1 MANTYKNIVITPNTG
16 STTGDPTIVFSGG
29 DSNTNTDIIL
39 RVYPTSNGTL
49 SFEGN
54 AGQLFSITN
63 DLSNTIFSV
72 NDVSGIPLLE
82 INVASQQITLGQ
94 FYGNVGIGTNAS
106 NVNNYKL
113 DVIGGAN
120 ISLPNLTVGGTNV
133 SAAIAAA
140 NANAATLSA
149 NVNVLAAAVV
159 ANDASQGANIATL
172 AASFVSNSQTLS
184 ANVNVLAAS
193 FVSNSQSLSANV
205 NTLAATFASAN
216 ANNVSLS
223 ANVNVLAAA
232 LSGYATTGQLANYL
246 PLAGGTLTGRVI
258 QSASGFGVGTDD
270 TINTRIDSGF
280 WQTSN
285 AQISTG
291 WPESTATWYHLITST
306 HSNDANYFS
315 MQFAGSFFD
324 SNALYYRATMN
335 SGTTAWNK
343 LWHAGN
349 DGAGSGLDADT
360 VDGIQASSFYLAS
373 NPSGYLT
380 TTDFNT
386 ANANSISQ
394 SANVNVLAAA
404 FVSNTQTL
412 SANVNVLAA
421 ATAARLPLAGG
432 TMTGLII
439 GRTTTGANTS
449 VANDGGAL
457 SARGDAT
464 NAAVISFH
472 RPSAYAINMGLDT
485 DNIFRIGG
493 WSDGVNT
500 YRVQL
505 GTPGGTHT
513 FTGTVAAT
521 TFSGAGTSLT
531 GTAASLTAGNATTAG
546 GFTPSQTNGVGNRIV
561 VADASGFIN
570 NNYFNSTDDISAG
583 TITYIMAKFGD
594 NYYRSATAAK
604 VASFLASQSFAS
616 PTFTGTG
623 SVTGGF
629 NVTPGNLGT
638 ISSGTT
644 TLSAGSGNYQYYTNG
659 GAHTIAAPGSD
670 CAIDILVTNSATAG
684 AITLS
689 GFTAPSGGG
698 GDTYATTNTQ
708 RFLLMVR
715 RINSISTYVWKALQ

>member
-1 MANTYKNIVITPNTG
+1 
-16 STTGDPTIVFSGG
+16 
-29 DSNTNTDIIL
+29 L
-39 RVYPTSNGTL
+39 
-49 SFEGN
+49 
-54 AGQLFSITN
+54 
-63 DLSNTIFSV
+63 
-72 NDVSGIPLLE
+72 
-82 INVASQQITLGQ
+82 
-94 FYGNVGIGTNAS
+94 
-106 NVNNYKL
+106 
-113 DVIGGAN
+113 
-120 ISLPNLTVGGTNV
+120 GGT
-133 SAAIAAA
+133 AAA
-140 NANAATLSA
+140 S
-149 NVNVLAAAVV
+149 
-159 ANDASQGANIATL
+159 
-172 AASFVSNSQTLS
+172 
-184 ANVNVLAAS
+184 
-193 FVSNSQSLSANV
+193 
-205 NTLAATFASAN
+205 
-216 ANNVSLS
+216 
-223 ANVNVLAAA
+223 
-232 LSGYATTGQLANYL
+232 YATTSQLASYL

-270 TINTRIDSGF
+270 TINARLDSGF

-285 AQISTG
+285 AQITTG
-291 WPESTATWYHLITST
+291 WPETTATWYHLISST
-306 HSNDANYFS
+306 HSNDANYYS

-324 SNALYYRATMN
+324 SNALYYRATNN

-394 SANVNVLAAA
+394 SANVNILAAAVVANDASQGANIAVLAAS
-404 FVSNTQTL
+404 FVSNSQTL

-421 ATAARLPLAGG
+421 ATVARLPLAGG

-439 GRTTTGANTS
+439 GRTTAGANTS

-457 SARGDAT
+457 SVRGDTT
-464 NAAVISFH
+464 NAAAMSFH

-546 GFTPSQTNGVGNRIV
+546 GFTPSQTNGVGSRIV
-561 VADASGFIN
+561 VADGSGYIN
-570 NNYFNSTDDISAG
+570 NNYFNSTDDISSG
-583 TITYIMAKFGD
+583 TISYIMAKFGD

-616 PTFTGTG
+616 PTLTGTVT
-623 SVTGGF
+623 VTGTANVSG
-629 NVTPGNLGT
+629 NVTIGN
-638 ISSGTT
+638 TT
-644 TLSAGSGNYQYYTNG
+644 FGNTFITSHTGMSNPQTFTAGVLQTSATLNTVIVGPYTVASGNSLIIT
-659 GAHTIAAPGSD
+659 TGSRLV
-670 CAIDILVTNSATAG
+670 IL
-684 AITLS
+684 
-689 GFTAPSGGG
+689 
-698 GDTYATTNTQ
+698 
-708 RFLLMVR
+708 
-715 RINSISTYVWKALQ
+715 